1 MEDNR
6 FNINNITNITDPS
19 NYIYLAHIHSLLN
32 PYKNMKLHRNKLNKI
47 YKPSN
52 LSKSYSCKDIYNM
65 NVEENKMYFLIYYDD
80 SYEKNFL

>member
-1 MEDNR
+1 MEDNTSNTSNI
-6 FNINNITNITDPS
+6 FNS
-19 NYIYLAHIHSLLN
+19 HNYIYLEHIHSLLN
-32 PYKNMKLHRNKLNKI
+32 PYKNMKFPRNKLNKI

-80 SYEKNFL
+80 SYEKDFL